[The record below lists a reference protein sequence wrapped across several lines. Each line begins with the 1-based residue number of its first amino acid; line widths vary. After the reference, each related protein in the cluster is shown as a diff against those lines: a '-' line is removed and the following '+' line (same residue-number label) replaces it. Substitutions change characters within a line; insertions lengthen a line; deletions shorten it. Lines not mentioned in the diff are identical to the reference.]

1 MEQLLVIPTPD
12 IAKEMTK
19 FSEKLGFDIKKVE
32 KSALGRLRFFL
43 EKEGCQMCFE
53 EYIPEPNMPNKPYLE
68 LKALDPQTY
77 SEVAEGICFPYTT
90 MVITNYDPSITQHS
104 IATFYDR
111 EGESMPIVVLCTSG
125 INVRDTITLEDN
137 DDAL

>member
-53 EYIPEPNMPNKPYLE
+53 EYIPESNMPTKPYLE
-68 LKALDPQTY
+68 LKAVDLQTY
-77 SEVAEGICFPYTT
+77 IEVAEGISFPNTT
-90 MVITNYDPSITQHS
+90 MVTTNYDPSTTRHP
-104 IATFYDR
+104 IATFFDR
-111 EGESMPIVVLCTSG
+111 ESESMPIVILLTS
-125 INVRDTITLEDN
+125 
-137 DDAL
+137 